1 MPTYIV
7 LGTFTD
13 QGIRGIREGP
23 QRRAAARERIE
34 GLGGRL
40 LTVYNTQGQYDLVLT
55 VEFPDEYAATA
66 FLLQTG
72 EQGNLRTQTLRA
84 FSPEEMDQVRARMGT
99 ST

>member
-7 LGTFTD
+7 LAKYTD
-13 QGIRGIREGP
+13 QGIKTVQEGP
-23 QRRAAARERIE
+23 QRREAARQRIE
-34 GLGGRL
+34 QLGGRIL
-40 LTVYNTQGQYDLVLT
+40 SAYNTQGQYDLVLT

-84 FSPEEMDQVRARMGT
+84 FSPEEMDQVRSRIGM
-99 ST
+99 